1 MSFSNT
7 RGSALVQPMNEI
19 NMTPFV
25 DVMLV
30 LLVIFLITAPLMN
43 HAIPVDLP
51 KAQTSALEQ
60 TPNAIELIIN
70 EEGNILVNGAPTLDQ
85 DLEQVLRETLTPVL
99 SKPEL
104 HLRADRHIQYERVVQ
119 AMSAANK
126 VGITRI
132 SFVTEQPG
140 LLKEKPSL
148 TLD

>member
-7 RGSALVQPMNEI
+7 RSSALVQPMNEI

-70 EEGNILVNGAPTLDQ
+70 EEGNILVNGVLTLDQ

-132 SFVTEQPG
+132 SFVTEQSG